1 MTFPIDTMQPF
12 RQQTHAA
19 ESALLD
25 RHARVVRLMTSA
37 LAESRRQGHTPSSPA
52 REAEGFGSFAYC
64 TQCFRY
70 ICVDLDESK
79 EPYGSGYTEPCS
91 RGRKGKRL

>member
-1 MTFPIDTMQPF
+1 MTFAIETMPPF
-12 RQQTHAA
+12 RQQSQAA
-19 ESALLD
+19 ESSVME
-25 RHARVVRLMTSA
+25 RHARVLRLMTSA
-37 LAESRRQGHTPSSPA
+37 LTEARRQGHSPSAPA
-52 REAEGFGSFAYC
+52 HEEAGFGSFAYC
-64 TQCFRY
+64 TKCFRY